1 MKSLRLALVTVL
13 ALTALVLSL
22 AVMHAAMVSIS
33 DAQSHEHTTA
43 MSMTAAQAD
52 SPAGAAVHPSTPDG
66 GMSPMDCLLFGMV
79 CFLMAVAVL
88 LLAVL
93 VVRLRSL
100 LRSHALQLLVEI
112 RGRLQPPRPPSLLEL
127 SISRV

>member
-1 MKSLRLALVTVL
+1 
-13 ALTALVLSL
+13 
-22 AVMHAAMVSIS
+22 
-33 DAQSHEHTTA
+33 
-43 MSMTAAQAD
+43 
-52 SPAGAAVHPSTPDG
+52 
-66 GMSPMDCLLFGMV
+66 MDCLLFGMV

>member
-1 MKSLRLALVTVL
+1 
-13 ALTALVLSL
+13 
-22 AVMHAAMVSIS
+22 
-33 DAQSHEHTTA
+33 
-43 MSMTAAQAD
+43 MSRY
-52 SPAGAAVHPSTPDG
+52 
-66 GMSPMDCLLFGMV
+66 
-79 CFLMAVAVL
+79 L